1 MLTYRLPKGI
11 RSKPMIDRIDIE
23 EIEDDE
29 AQHRADAR
37 RVAEHN
43 ADSKNDDAVFDA
55 LDAPIV
61 AYTARLLSGF
71 DAWARGV
78 K

>member
-1 MLTYRLPKGI
+1 MRDAIDTAERLDDAAAH
-11 RSKPMIDRIDIE
+11 RE
-23 EIEDDE
+23 ECR
-29 AQHRADAR
+29 H
-37 RVAEHN
+37 VAEHN
-43 ADSKNDDAVFDA
+43 ADSQNDDAVFDA
-55 LDAPIV
+55 QDAPIV